1 MNPNQKNQSKYK
13 EEVFNVAT
21 AVNNSQRYIAII
33 QVNTGF
39 DSYYL
44 EKVIQT
50 SKEIKE
56 SKTSDYKNDHSV
68 EIRVIVRNCYDL
80 LSRSEVLRDYFKPF
94 SGAINAPNGCWPFK
108 IKKKIEIFLFFC
120 KFSPFFPIFFS
131 YFALFDSML
140 HLFKTPCPHVLEYV
154 LVMYSSYLSRFTPL

>member
-21 AVNNSQRYIAII
+21 AVNNCQRYVAII
-33 QVNTGF
+33 QANTGF

-56 SKTSDYKNDHSV
+56 SKTGDYKNDHSV
-68 EIRVIVRNCYDL
+68 EIRVIVRNC
-80 LSRSEVLRDYFKPF
+80 
-94 SGAINAPNGCWPFK
+94 
-108 IKKKIEIFLFFC
+108 
-120 KFSPFFPIFFS
+120 
-131 YFALFDSML
+131 
-140 HLFKTPCPHVLEYV
+140 
-154 LVMYSSYLSRFTPL
+154 